1 MAYQLRRFSLL
12 LFFVSVLLF
21 FPRPSLATEFYHDYE
36 VTVSASIGEPKL
48 TLFGYSSPQ
57 SLIQLHGERVAEE
70 VIAKDNGYFFFDRI
84 FLPRPNPNYPELCL
98 NAIDTQSRISF
109 PICLPPLPTGPF
121 NISVGPVLLPP
132 TFNLEKGFFLPL
144 EQIKAEG
151 LTIPNTKVNI
161 FLANDTPSSPKKFS
175 HWFRSGIVHAYSLPQ
190 YQIKADSQGRFE
202 FSLPTV
208 KANNWRLFTA
218 AEFQGA
224 PTPKSNTLNFRIL
237 NWWQWLLLVLSN
249 LLGAFWRFIRPFW
262 WLLLICLEISLIVFL
277 LFKIKL
283 HSLK

>member
-1 MAYQLRRFSLL
+1 MACQLRRFSLL

-21 FPRPSLATEFYHDYE
+21 FPHPSLATEFYHDYE

-70 VIAKDNGYFFFDRI
+70 VIAKDDGYFFFDRI
-84 FLPRPNPNYPELCL
+84 FLPRPNPDYPELCL

-144 EQIKAEG
+144 EQVKAEG
-151 LTIPNTKVNI
+151 LTIPNSEVTV
-161 FLANDTPSSPKKFS
+161 FLANDSRL
-175 HWFRSGIVHAYSLPQ
+175 RSRIVNIVHAHSLPQ
-190 YQIKADSQGRFE
+190 YQIKADEQGRFE

-237 NWWQWLLLVLSN
+237 NWWQWLLLFLSN

-283 HSLK
+283 HSLR